1 MPAGPAPAGKG
12 YQMKKIRCAVIGT
25 GGRCQNLMD
34 HLLRHAHGALDIA
47 AVYDPEPSMR
57 ETFFRELSLSGVEI
71 APSAEA
77 AIHTRGVE
85 WVIVASPN
93 RFHCEQIL
101 TAFAAGKNV
110 FAEKPLATSIADC
123 QAIEEAHRKAGTI
136 FATGFVLRYSPLYVK
151 AKELLD
157 SGRFGKILSIE
168 ANENI
173 YPEHGGYILTTWR
186 RLRKFAGPHILEK
199 CCHDMDLLEW
209 FTDSLPV
216 RVQAVAARRF
226 FTPDRA
232 YLLDKYPP
240 DTLMRKINDTQIA
253 NPFTGDSDVDDTI
266 FSVSEFRNGI
276 IASFSA
282 TMCNPIPERR
292 MRFHCEYGT
301 LVVEFYTMTLRYHFL
316 GEKNEQTISFGP
328 CEGHGGGDG
337 KIMSALW
344 DSMQNGTAPLCS
356 GSEGLRS
363 AVFSLA
369 LDQAAHEHRIV
380 DLEDVWKKLHC

>member
-1 MPAGPAPAGKG
+1 MTKPNIGNH
-12 YQMKKIRCAVIGT
+12 MKRIRCAVIGT
-25 GGRCQNLMD
+25 GARCRNLIR
-34 HLLRHAHGALDIA
+34 HLLCHAQGALDIA

-57 ETFFRELSLSGVEI
+57 ERFFRDLCLPEVKNS
-71 APSAEA
+71 PSAEA
-77 AIHTRGVE
+77 AIHTPGVE

-93 RFHCEQIL
+93 SFHCEHIL
-101 TAFAAGKNV
+101 AAFAAGKNV
-110 FAEKPLATSIADC
+110 FAEKPLATCIADC

-136 FATGFVLRYSPLYVK
+136 FATGFVLRYSPLY
-151 AKELLD
+151 ARTKELLD

-173 YPEHGGYILTTWR
+173 YPEHGGYMLTSWR
-186 RLRKFAGPHILEK
+186 RLRKFGGPHILEK

-209 FTDSLPV
+209 FTGSLPV

-232 YLLDKYPP
+232 YLMDKYPP
-240 DTLMRKINDTQIA
+240 GTLMEKSNRMQIDS
-253 NPFTGDSDVDDTI
+253 PFTDDSDVDDTI
-266 FSVSEFRNGI
+266 FSFSEFRNGI

-282 TMCNPIPERR
+282 TMCNPLPERR

-301 LVVEFYTMTLRYHFL
+301 LVAEFYTMTLRYHFL
-316 GEKNEQTISFGP
+316 GEKNEQCVSFGS
-328 CEGHGGGDG
+328 CEEHGGGDG
-337 KIMSALW
+337 KIMGALW